1 MRNHETLIVTKRTLV
16 NALAIWRQSGISS
29 PYLPALRWKRRRSWL
44 EVGVE
49 ITMSDDRPSNVGKMM
64 QLLDLELSERELYF
78 IGRIVAAWGALE
90 SEIFT
95 QTLQALN
102 PNSLDD
108 LPPDMKNN
116 LQPSCVRKHWKE
128 QVVDKASGKRRE
140 VLLEQ
145 HEKIEALSEDRH
157 AIVHGMW
164 EYSKSEPEKITVWRV
179 RKGDLEKK
187 VFTADD
193 LMNISLAVD
202 QINYYLRFP
211 LDNPFGNSGSFM
223 SRRMR
228 ATLTGHPVSKELWH
242 GIAPKD

>member
-1 MRNHETLIVTKRTLV
+1 MT
-16 NALAIWRQSGISS
+16 
-29 PYLPALRWKRRRSWL
+29 
-44 EVGVE
+44 
-49 ITMSDDRPSNVGKMM
+49 DDRPKNAGKMM
-64 QLLDLELSERELYF
+64 QLLDLELSEREFYF

-102 PNSLDD
+102 PNSLDG
-108 LPPDMKNN
+108 LPAAMNN
-116 LQPSCVRKHWKE
+116 LQPSRVRELWKE
-128 QVVDKASGKRRE
+128 HVVDKASGKTRE

-145 HEKIEALSEDRH
+145 HEKIETLSEDRH

-164 EYSKSEPEKITVWRV
+164 EYSKSELEKITVWRV

-202 QINYYLRFP
+202 QINYGLRFP
-211 LDNPFGNSGSFM
+211 LDNPFESSGSFM

-228 ATLTGHPVSKELWH
+228 ATLAGHPVSKELWP
-242 GIAPKD
+242 GTDTCDVKTDR

>member
-1 MRNHETLIVTKRTLV
+1 MN
-16 NALAIWRQSGISS
+16 
-29 PYLPALRWKRRRSWL
+29 
-44 EVGVE
+44 
-49 ITMSDDRPSNVGKMM
+49 DDRPSNAGKMM
-64 QLLDLELSERELYF
+64 PLLDLELSERELYF

-116 LQPSCVRKHWKE
+116 LQPSCVRKYWKE
-128 QVVDKASGKRRE
+128 HVVDKASGKRRE

-145 HEKIEALSEDRH
+145 YEKVEALSEDRH

-164 EYSKSEPEKITVWRV
+164 EYSKSTLEKITVWRV

-211 LDNPFGNSGSFM
+211 LDNSLGNSGFFM

-228 ATLTGHPVSKELWH
+228 ATLTRHPVSKELWH
-242 GIAPKD
+242 GIGPQD

>member
-1 MRNHETLIVTKRTLV
+1 MT
-16 NALAIWRQSGISS
+16 
-29 PYLPALRWKRRRSWL
+29 
-44 EVGVE
+44 
-49 ITMSDDRPSNVGKMM
+49 DDRPNNSGKMM
-64 QLLDLELSERELYF
+64 RLLDLELSEREFYF

-95 QTLQALN
+95 QTVQALN
-102 PNSLDD
+102 PNSPDD
-108 LPPDMKNN
+108 LPAAMNN
-116 LQPSCVRKHWKE
+116 VQPSRVRELWKE
-128 QVVDKASGKRRE
+128 HVVDKASGKKRE

-164 EYSKSEPEKITVWRV
+164 EYSKSALEKITVSRV

-187 VFTADD
+187 VFTADA

-211 LDNPFGNSGSFM
+211 LDNPFESSGSFM

-228 ATLTGHPVSKELWH
+228 ATLAGHPVSKELW
-242 GIAPKD
+242 PRDDSCDVKTDR

>member
-1 MRNHETLIVTKRTLV
+1 MN
-16 NALAIWRQSGISS
+16 
-29 PYLPALRWKRRRSWL
+29 
-44 EVGVE
+44 
-49 ITMSDDRPSNVGKMM
+49 DDRPSNAGKMM

-78 IGRIVAAWGALE
+78 IGRIVAAWGAME
-90 SEIFT
+90 SEIFM
-95 QTLQALN
+95 QTLEALN

-108 LPPDMKNN
+108 LPSDMRNN
-116 LQPSCVRKHWKE
+116 LQAPCVRKHWKE

-164 EYSKSEPEKITVWRV
+164 EYSQSELENITVWRV
-179 RKGDLEKK
+179 RKGELEKK

-193 LMNISLAVD
+193 LMNISLAID

-211 LDNPFGNSGSFM
+211 LDNPFGNSGSYM

-228 ATLTGHPVSKELWH
+228 ATLTGQSVAKELWH
-242 GIAPKD
+242 GIAPKNSDVIVD

>member
-1 MRNHETLIVTKRTLV
+1 MNDDGPN
-16 NALAIWRQSGISS
+16 NA
-29 PYLPALRWKRRRSWL
+29 
-44 EVGVE
+44 
-49 ITMSDDRPSNVGKMM
+49 GKMM
-64 QLLDLELSERELYF
+64 KLLDLELSERELYF

-90 SEIFT
+90 SEIFR
-95 QTLQALN
+95 QTFDALN
-102 PNSLDD
+102 ANSLDD

-128 QVVDKASGKRRE
+128 HVVNKASGKRQE

-145 HEKIEALSEDRH
+145 YKKIESLSEDRH

-164 EYSKSEPEKITVWRV
+164 EYSKSELEKITVWRV
-179 RKGDLEKK
+179 RKGDLENK

-211 LDNPFGNSGSFM
+211 LDNPFENSAFFM
-223 SRRMR
+223 SRSMR
-228 ATLTGHPVSKELWH
+228 ATLTRQPVSKELWH
-242 GIAPKD
+242 GIAP

>member
-1 MRNHETLIVTKRTLV
+1 MT
-16 NALAIWRQSGISS
+16 
-29 PYLPALRWKRRRSWL
+29 
-44 EVGVE
+44 
-49 ITMSDDRPSNVGKMM
+49 DDRPNNVGEMM
-64 QLLDLELSERELYF
+64 QLLDFELSERELYF

-102 PNSLDD
+102 PNSLND
-108 LPPDMKNN
+108 LPAAMNN
-116 LQPSCVRKHWKE
+116 MQPSRVREIWKE
-128 QVVDKASGKRRE
+128 HVVDKASGKRRQ

-145 HEKIEALSEDRH
+145 HEKIETLSEDRH

-164 EYSKSEPEKITVWRV
+164 EYSKSELEKITVWRV
-179 RKGDLEKK
+179 RKGDLVKR

-202 QINYYLRFP
+202 QVNYALRFP
-211 LDNPFGNSGSFM
+211 LDNPFESSGSFM

-228 ATLTGHPVSKELWH
+228 ATLTGHPVFKELW
-242 GIAPKD
+242 PRTDPQE